1 MVKIAIKFGILI
13 IILVVM
19 FLAFN
24 LFVRKAMDEKTQV
37 VNNEIMVNSG
47 IAGGLNLM
55 LSHHESWSDILGA
68 QKRDLEYIRAVLPE
82 APFRQK
88 FYLRTLLDVF
98 DKSGVYSNALFIKPV
113 RPAAGKVNYY
123 QFFETNMGALASYIE
138 PFDKAFSYLKGSDSI
153 KGVDRVRFD
162 SLILKPNPSD
172 EELELALWYSFRFNQ
187 MMAVNIPEGIS
198 LLPGLEMHRF
208 DTTVAGS
215 YDDIKHFLW
224 QVRNMVPHTIIVN
237 WHLRP
242 GAGAGESRPYT
253 ASLNLI
259 TFVDAN
265 IQPNYE
271 IDPSDPYF
279 PMYQMVQNMPN
290 ISQLLQLLKIKPLV

>member
-1 MVKIAIKFGILI
+1 MVKIAIKIGILFI
-13 IILVVM
+13 VLVVM
-19 FLAFN
+19 FLGFN
-24 LFVRKAMDEKTQV
+24 LFVRKAMEDKNV
-37 VNNEIMVNSG
+37 EIDNQIMYNMG
-47 IAGGLNLM
+47 IKAGLDLM
-55 LSHHESWSDILGA
+55 LSHHESWSNILGA
-68 QKRDLEYIRAVLPE
+68 QKRDIEYIRAVVPE

-113 RPAAGKVNYY
+113 RPAAGAVHYY
-123 QFFETNMGALASYIE
+123 QYFETDMGALSGNIL
-138 PFDKAFSYLKGSDSI
+138 PFDTAFNYLKGSDSI
-153 KGVDRVRFD
+153 KGADRLRFD
-162 SLILKPNPSD
+162 SLILDPNPTD
-172 EELELALWYSFRFNQ
+172 EDLELALWYSFRFNQ

-224 QVRNMVPHTIIVN
+224 QVMNMVPHTVIVN
-237 WHLRP
+237 WHLNP
-242 GAGAGESRPYT
+242 GRGMGESRPYQ
-253 ASLNLI
+253 ASPNLI

-265 IQPNYE
+265 IQPSYE

-279 PMYQMVQNMPN
+279 ALYQQVQNMPN
-290 ISQLLQLLKIKPLV
+290 ISELLQLLDM

>member
-13 IILVVM
+13 IILIVM

-24 LFVRKAMDEKTQV
+24 LFVRKTMDEKTMV
-37 VNNEIMVNSG
+37 INNEILMNKG
-47 IAGGLNLM
+47 IEAGLNLM

-98 DKSGVYSNALFIKPV
+98 HKSGVYHNALFIKPV
-113 RPAAGKVNYY
+113 RPAAGTVHYF
-123 QFFETNMGALASYIE
+123 QFFETDMAALAGYIE
-138 PFDKAFSYLKGSDSI
+138 PFDKAFNYLKGTDSI

-162 SLILKPNPSD
+162 SLKLDPNPSD
-172 EELELALWYSFRFNQ
+172 EELELALWYSFQFNHK
-187 MMAVNIPEGIS
+187 MAVNVPEGTS

-208 DTTVAGS
+208 ETTVSGS

-224 QVRNMVPHTIIVN
+224 QVRNMVPHTVIVN
-237 WHLRP
+237 WHLSP
-242 GAGAGESRPYT
+242 GAGMGESRPYT

-265 IQPNYE
+265 IQPSYE
-271 IDPSDPYF
+271 IDPSDRFF
-279 PMYQMVQNMPN
+279 PLYERIQNMPN
-290 ISQLLQLLKIKPLV
+290 ISQLLGLLGL

>member
-1 MVKIAIKFGILI
+1 
-13 IILVVM
+13 M
-19 FLAFN
+19 FLTFN
-24 LFVRKAMDEKTQV
+24 LFVRKTVNEKIQA
-37 VNNEIMVNSG
+37 VNNQIMWNKG
-47 IAGGLNLM
+47 IDGGLNLM
-55 LSHHESWSDILGA
+55 LDHQESWSDILGA

-98 DKSGVYSNALFIKPV
+98 DKSGVYSDALYIKPV
-113 RPAAGKVNYY
+113 RPAAGIVNYH
-123 QFFETNMGALASYIE
+123 QFFETDIAALAGYMGY
-138 PFDKAFSYLKGSDSI
+138 FDGAFKYLDGSDSI
-153 KGVDRVRFD
+153 KGTDRVRFD
-162 SLILKPNPSD
+162 SLILDPNPTD
-172 EELELALWYSFRFNQ
+172 EDLELALWYSFRFNQ

-198 LLPGLEMHRF
+198 LLPGLELHRF

-224 QVRNMVPHTIIVN
+224 QVMNMVPHTVVSN
-237 WHLRP
+237 WHLSP
-242 GAGAGESRPYT
+242 GAGMGESRSYT

-265 IQPNYE
+265 VQPSYE

-279 PMYQMVQNMPN
+279 WMYEMTQNMPN
-290 ISQLLQLLKIKPLV
+290 ISQFLQFLGI